1 MFKVQK
7 PLYKSVFQSELNS
20 YKQLDI
26 TDINPELVVNNVPL
40 TQLSTELESVQ
51 LSTELK
57 SVQESIDAVENV
69 NELSSINT
77 SEKSINN
84 KSSNELSI
92 ELKGKECKVI
102 DNLSRFFDVV
112 ETLTRRRSEYPK
124 KTYYNVLYKF
134 IANAGIGQMA
144 RGLNQKTSFDTKSG
158 TNIVTSAGPLINP
171 LYGGWITSFIR
182 TVLAEIM
189 NNVHNQGGRIIS
201 CTTDGFI
208 SDMSGLDSMNID
220 GPNCEFAR
228 MYKEARLNLL
238 KKRGSLARNKIC

>member
-1 MFKVQK
+1 M
-7 PLYKSVFQSELNS
+7 
-20 YKQLDI
+20 
-26 TDINPELVVNNVPL
+26 
-40 TQLSTELESVQ
+40 STELESVQ
-51 LSTELK
+51 H
-57 SVQESIDAVENV
+57 SIDAVSNV
-69 NELSSINT
+69 NELNSINT

-228 MYKEARLNLL
+228 MYKEARFNLL
-238 KKRGSLARNKIC
+238 QKEEALLEIKYVEKEGVIS

>member
-1 MFKVQK
+1 MEIITTN
-7 PLYKSVFQSELNS
+7 PDSVIE
-20 YKQLDI
+20 
-26 TDINPELVVNNVPL
+26 NVPL
-40 TQLSTELESVQ
+40 TLNEDNITSVKSSAVDNAKEL
-51 LSTELK
+51 
-57 SVQESIDAVENV
+57 N
-69 NELSSINT
+69 SINT
-77 SEKSINN
+77 SKNSKNT
-84 KSSNELSI
+84 ELVD
-92 ELKGKECKVI
+92 KVI
-102 DNLSRFFDVV
+102 DNLSGSKFFDVV
-112 ETLTRRRSEYPK
+112 ETLTRSRSKYPK

-158 TNIVTSAGPLINP
+158 INIVTSAGPLINP

-228 MYKEARLNLL
+228 MYKEARFNLL
-238 KKRGSLARNKIC
+238 QKEEALLEIKYVEKEGVIS

>member
-1 MFKVQK
+1 M
-7 PLYKSVFQSELNS
+7 
-20 YKQLDI
+20 
-26 TDINPELVVNNVPL
+26 NPELVVNNVPL

-51 LSTELK
+51 H
-57 SVQESIDAVENV
+57 SIDAVSNV

-144 RGLNQKTSFDTKSG
+144 RGLNQKPHS
-158 TNIVTSAGPLINP
+158 IP
-171 LYGGWITSFIR
+171 
-182 TVLAEIM
+182 
-189 NNVHNQGGRIIS
+189 NQVQI
-201 CTTDGFI
+201 
-208 SDMSGLDSMNID
+208 
-220 GPNCEFAR
+220 
-228 MYKEARLNLL
+228 
-238 KKRGSLARNKIC
+238 

>member
-1 MFKVQK
+1 M
-7 PLYKSVFQSELNS
+7 
-20 YKQLDI
+20 
-26 TDINPELVVNNVPL
+26 NPELVVNNVPL

-51 LSTELK
+51 H
-57 SVQESIDAVENV
+57 SIDAVSNV

-92 ELKGKECKVI
+92 ELKGKECKEI
-102 DNLSRFFDVV
+102 DNHTLSRFFDVV

-228 MYKEARLNLL
+228 MYKEARFNLL
-238 KKRGSLARNKIC
+238 QKEEALLEIKYVEKEGVIS